1 MATPL
6 NQNQIRVLEQTRQRL
21 VQLTHSI
28 GSLVASLQHSDPLP
42 PWYYYRLFPPLFL
55 KRKRILKYDYRSS
68 LQSQASIISNN
79 LASISAHL
87 SENHDLLSSLVAYPG
102 PTYPGLTQSGVLEQL
117 LRTKLEP
124 RAEDWVERGRAA
136 GEAVLENRDGLSAA
150 QLDELWQ
157 WAPVEANR
165 EARRRNWGGNY
176 TLEER
181 EMGIE
186 NVVTGLQRQ
195 LEDDEQEEEGEEE
208 GDKMEIAA
216 EGTQGQQ
223 AVGADRTQVAGAAA
237 GPAMALNE
245 VFRYMISGS
254 RPQSGPS

>member
-1 MATPL
+1 M
-6 NQNQIRVLEQTRQRL
+6 VL
-21 VQLTHSI
+21 SI
-28 GSLVASLQHSDPLP
+28 NYIPS
-42 PWYYYRLFPPLFL
+42 LFPKG
-55 KRKRILKYDYRSS
+55 KRKLRYLSRSS

-87 SENHDLLSSLVAYPG
+87 SENHELLSSLVAYPG
-102 PTYPGLTQSGVLEQL
+102 PTYPGLTQGGVLEQL

-136 GEAVLENRDGLSAA
+136 GEALLENRDGLSAT

-157 WAPVEANR
+157 WAPIEANR

-176 TLEER
+176 TLEEK

-195 LEDDEQEEEGEEE
+195 LEDDDQEDEGEEE
-208 GDKMEIAA
+208 GDEMEIAA
-216 EGTQGQQ
+216 EGVQNQQ
-223 AVGADRTQVAGAAA
+223 AVAADRTNVSGAAVA
-237 GPAMALNE
+237 PAMPLSE
-245 VFRYMISGS
+245 VFRYMISGTK
-254 RPQSGPS
+254 PQSGPP